1 MAFAICLFGVSAG
14 VTTGSSVA
22 YTLDGI
28 ALKERAVFV
37 RHMATSH
44 RQLVSQSLDDDNLR
58 KVRRSFVRG
67 GGYEPS
73 PRRQKC

>member
-37 RHMATSH
+37 RHMAISH
-44 RQLVSQSLDDDNLR
+44 RQLVSQGLG
-58 KVRRSFVRG
+58 RR
-67 GGYEPS
+67 
-73 PRRQKC
+73 